1 MNSVKEEEV
10 NSEGFFRTQP
20 VSHQSLLPNIGCFGF
35 RANDVKPISDQA
47 LNLPEKL
54 MQGKRAERYFSEW
67 LKQSDAYELVA
78 ENVQIIEDKQTL
90 GEFDFIV
97 KRISDGQLIHIELV
111 YKYYLFDPSA
121 EGTEFEH
128 WIGPNRGDQLDFKL
142 DKLRDH
148 QFPLLY
154 TDAARKRL
162 NELGLNVDEIEQH
175 VLFLAN
181 LFVPQQNTV
190 PFHRVNKDA
199 TEGNWMRLSEW
210 ESLPNEQAQFA
221 IPEKKDWFSRKLEA
235 NQWFSKEEAVAKI
248 KAFHERKRS
257 PLVYSKDNKGAQT
270 RDFVV
275 WW

>member
-1 MNSVKEEEV
+1 MNSVKKEEV

-35 RANDVKPISDQA
+35 RVNDVKPISDQA

-121 EGTEFEH
+121 KGTEFEH

-154 TDAARKRL
+154 TDAARKRI

-181 LFVPQQNTV
+181 LFVPEHHEV
-190 PFHRVNKDA
+190 PFQQVNKNGV
-199 TEGNWMRLSEW
+199 EGTWMRLSEW
-210 ESLPNEQAQFA
+210 MTQANEHGQYA

-235 NQWFSKEEAVAKI
+235 NQWFSKEEAVVKI

-257 PLVYSKDNKGAQT
+257 PLVYSKDEEGAQT

>member
-1 MNSVKEEEV
+1 MNGHHT

-20 VSHQSLLPNIGCFGF
+20 ISHQSLLPNIGCFGF

-54 MQGKRAERYFSEW
+54 MQGKRAERYFSEA
-67 LKQSDAYELVA
+67 LTQSNAYELVA

-97 KRISDGQLIHIELV
+97 KRVSDGQLIHIELV
-111 YKYYLFDPSA
+111 YKYYLFDPSVK
-121 EGTEFEH
+121 GTEFEH

-142 DKLRDH
+142 DKLQNH

-154 TDAARKRL
+154 TNAARKRL
-162 NELGLNVDEIEQH
+162 NELGLNVDEIEQE

-181 LFVPQQNTV
+181 LFVPEHDEV
-190 PFHRVNKDA
+190 PFQQVNKNGV
-199 TEGNWMRLSEW
+199 EGKWMRLSEW
-210 ESLPNEQAQFA
+210 IMQANEQGQFA
-221 IPEKKDWFSRKLEA
+221 IPEKKDWFSRNLETDC
-235 NQWFSKEEAVAKI
+235 WLTKEEVIAKI
-248 KAFHERKRS
+248 EGFHDRKRS
-257 PLVYSKDNKGAQT
+257 PLVYSKDVNGEQK